1 MGKNQ
6 QKNKTRTI
14 EWGKG
19 TTAVFLYLKG
29 TTSNSSVYFSDFI
42 RQEWKVEKC
51 VETLQWVFEVF

>member
-29 TTSNSSVYFSDFI
+29 TTSNSSVYISDFFA
-42 RQEWKVEKC
+42 KNEK
-51 VETLQWVFEVF
+51 